1 MAGQAQ
7 GLQMPVKKV
16 IDFATVKVACRQCSL
31 QQLCLPQ
38 GLDAADIER
47 LDGLVQRLSPLQRG
61 EYLFRQGDRFR
72 SLYAIR
78 SGSFKTH
85 HLSEDGSERVLGF
98 HLPGELLGLAGL
110 GSGRYRASASALDTA
125 AVCAL
130 PFDRLQ
136 ALAEDLPSLNRQL
149 YRILSRRISGDQEAL
164 LLLGDKSAQE
174 RLATFLLNL
183 SQRFEQ
189 RGFSAREF
197 NLSMSRQDIANY
209 LGLTL
214 ETISRTFTRLQDDGL
229 LSVQRKHIRI
239 HDTDRLRS
247 LVGMCAAR

>member
-1 MAGQAQ
+1 
-7 GLQMPVKKV
+7 MPAKKV
-16 IDFATVKVACRQCSL
+16 IDFSTVKVACRQCSI

-47 LDGLVQRLSPLQRG
+47 LDGLVRRPSPLRRG

-214 ETISRTFTRLQDDGL
+214 ETISRMFSQFQKDGVLDVDRRL
-229 LSVQRKHIRI
+229 IRI
-239 HDTDRLRS
+239 VNREHLTK
-247 LVGMCAAR
+247 AAGACLTGTSSAAY